1 MIMKYSAIFA
11 LTALLTP
18 MLLFSAPRVSD
29 KTMPPPKADAHPSI
43 TPDYGPLPGHRVD
56 FVLDAEFLWWF
67 ANMSNTDYALKRVG
81 ALQNSE
87 SQTVI
92 TPATEKEEFLWHWD
106 PGLRVGIGSVTCHD
120 GWDAYANWTYFHT
133 RASESNRAAPFTDA
147 FNDINVGTI
156 VYTSPWFFTPHDNP
170 YSHIK
175 AEIGL
180 NFNQVDLE
188 KGRHFWIS
196 KNLSLRPSYGLRGY
210 WTRIT
215 MSVKGNNDLVA
226 QTVEDGTT
234 VEEKT
239 KMKQKSW
246 GVGLLAGLENVWH
259 FYSYFSVF
267 ATADISLT
275 YGKVKTDKKM
285 TGLEDP
291 EQLDDR
297 LRLFRTKFRDS
308 FYRIQPVFDLAM
320 GLRFES
326 TFLNDRFRALIDL
339 GYEYHY
345 LYDHIQF
352 VRGTVNNSATTD
364 LVEANGDLSMSG
376 LVLRG
381 RFEF

>member
-1 MIMKYSAIFA
+1 MNMKHSVTFA

-18 MLLFSAPRVSD
+18 MLLFSAPRVSE
-29 KTMPPPKADAHPSI
+29 KPMPPPKADAHPSI
-43 TPDYGPLPGHRVD
+43 TPDYGPLPDHRVNF
-56 FVLDAEFLWWF
+56 FVDAEFLWWF
-67 ANMSNTDYALKRVG
+67 ANMSSTDYALKRVG
-81 ALQNSE
+81 ALQS
-87 SQTVI
+87 SDSLTVI
-92 TPATEKEEFLWHWD
+92 TPATEKKEFQWHWD
-106 PGLRVGIGSVTCHD
+106 PGFRVGIGSVTCHD

-133 RASESNRAAPFTDA
+133 HASESKRVPPFSDA

-156 VYTSPWFFTPHDNP
+156 VYTNSWFFTPHENP

-188 KGRHFWIS
+188 KGRHFWVS

-210 WTRIT
+210 WTRIA

-234 VEEKT
+234 VQEST

-246 GVGLLAGLENVWH
+246 SVGLLA
-259 FYSYFSVF
+259 
-267 ATADISLT
+267 
-275 YGKVKTDKKM
+275 
-285 TGLEDP
+285 GLEDP

-297 LRLFRTKFRDS
+297 LRSFGTKFRDN
-308 FYRIQPVFDLAM
+308 FYRMQPIFDLAM

-326 TFLNDRFRALIDL
+326 TFFNDGFRASIDL

-352 VRGTVNNSATTD
+352 VRETVNNSATTD

-376 LVLRG
+376 LVLRD